1 MAKNI
6 TILKFER
13 DILFEELC
21 SYYIYIYIYIYQ
33 IVREMT

>member
-21 SYYIYIYIYIYQ
+21 SYNNFDL
-33 IVREMT
+33 IVA